1 MLQLL
6 ECNSLTCTMDD
17 MQYPKDPTT
26 EGPHC
31 VFSICAKILS
41 NIPHVLGERSQ
52 VSSESVWI
60 KGHMTKIV
68 YLIHTV
74 ELVPFLS
81 IFLDTASFKRLS
93 SL

>member
-1 MLQLL
+1 MVHIVFLMSVPKYSQIV
-6 ECNSLTCTMDD
+6 LT
-17 MQYPKDPTT
+17 
-26 EGPHC
+26 
-31 VFSICAKILS
+31 FLA
-41 NIPHVLGERSQ
+41 ERSQ